1 METGSSMR
9 ETVSS
14 GKSIQESR
22 VNCTVETELREC
34 GPWNVCLLKKTA
46 LAVGKATQRHPDVA
60 IEQRFI

>member
-1 METGSSMR
+1 MR

-22 VNCTVETELREC
+22 INCTVETELREC
-34 GPWNVCLLKKTA
+34 GPWNVYLVKKKA
-46 LAVGKATQRHPDVA
+46 LPAGKATQRQTDVA